1 MKTIIP
7 LLILILLF
15 GCSQTNEQ
23 AEKLTNEPSER
34 TSREKATEFDFQ
46 KIIYSMDPN
55 KALADSHKRFIR
67 SGDIKFKCD
76 DVFNTTQAI
85 ETYVNESM
93 GYVAKTD
100 LNTRISSSSE
110 IKVSKDS
117 IIESTQFIT
126 TNYLTL
132 RIPNERLNSTL
143 SKIATHITF
152 LDHRALT
159 ANDVSLELKAKY
171 LKQHRLRVFQE
182 RQKSN
187 RDQHNHES
195 EHKTHAEQLLLEKG
209 NTEDETVLQKM
220 KIEDE
225 IAYST
230 IDLLIYQN
238 EKTITSKKLIPHSI
252 TPFEAS
258 FSTQLASAMKNGWL
272 YVKLFIVFLITV
284 WPLWGVCLLVFGIW
298 KKNHKR

>member
-1 MKTIIP
+1 
-7 LLILILLF
+7 
-15 GCSQTNEQ
+15 
-23 AEKLTNEPSER
+23 
-34 TSREKATEFDFQ
+34 
-46 KIIYSMDPN
+46 MDPN

-152 LDHRALT
+152 LDHRTLT

-171 LKQHRLRVFQE
+171 LEQRRLRVFQE
-182 RQKSN
+182 RQKN
-187 RDQHNHES
+187 NLDQHHHEL

-209 NTEDETVLQKM
+209 NAEDETVLQKM

-238 EKTITSKKLIPHSI
+238 EKTIASKKLIPHSI
-252 TPFEAS
+252 TPFEVS
-258 FSTQLASAMKNGWL
+258 FSTQLVSAMKNGWL

-284 WPLWGVCLLVFGIW
+284 WPLWLVCLLVFGIW
-298 KKNHKR
+298 TRIHKR